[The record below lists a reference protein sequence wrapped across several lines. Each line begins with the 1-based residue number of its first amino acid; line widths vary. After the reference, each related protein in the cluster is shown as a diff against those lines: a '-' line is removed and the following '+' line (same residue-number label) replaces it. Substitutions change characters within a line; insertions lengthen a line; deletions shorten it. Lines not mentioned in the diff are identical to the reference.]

1 MDNTWNE
8 KAELEEPFSQ
18 CREMSSVVGQPLDT
32 RVLSLS
38 EAWVVT
44 LEVLDSQHCSMARAR

>member
-1 MDNTWNE
+1 MD
-8 KAELEEPFSQ
+8 EPFSQ
-18 CREMSSVVGQPLDT
+18 CREMSLVVGQPLVT

-38 EAWVVT
+38 EAWVRT